1 MASKKLAAK
10 ASLRDRS
17 LSLWVV
23 VFGLLLVA
31 ITATGLNRVDSAHDM
46 RALYGRMG
54 EVQRQQDGLLEGHS
68 RLMLER
74 GALTSMQSVEEVAGS
89 ELGMK
94 FPDEVGQV
102 LE

>member
-1 MASKKLAAK
+1 VASKKLVAK
-10 ASLRDRS
+10 VTPSDRRQT
-17 LSLWVV
+17 LWAV
-23 VFGLLLVA
+23 VFGVLLVT
-31 ITATGLNRVDSAHDM
+31 ITATGLSSVDAAHDM

-54 EVQRQQDGLLEGHS
+54 EVQREQDGLLEGHS

-74 GALTSMQSVEEVAGS
+74 GALSNMHSVEEVAAS